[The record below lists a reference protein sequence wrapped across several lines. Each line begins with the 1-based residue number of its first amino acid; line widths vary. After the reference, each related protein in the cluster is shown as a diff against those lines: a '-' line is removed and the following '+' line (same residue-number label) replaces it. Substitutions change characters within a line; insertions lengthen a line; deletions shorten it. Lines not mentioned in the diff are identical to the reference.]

1 MTTGDPMV
9 MCTGKRGFFLSS
21 RGEKI
26 ALGSCGSHRCK
37 GRLDELK
44 WLGSVSIACLLD
56 FTVQPQEVNSL
67 PFHVLV
73 YTVKII
79 SFFLMV
85 SKRNLSHCLCKAFQ
99 SSTSCISFLTQ
110 ITSLALVGQLI
121 FEISPRFAVHSITVA
136 TCII

>member
-1 MTTGDPMV
+1 

-37 GRLDELK
+37 GRVDELK
-44 WLGSVSIACLLD
+44 WLGSVSIGCLLD

-79 SFFLMV
+79 SFFSYGVKKESFPLPG
-85 SKRNLSHCLCKAFQ
+85 Q
-99 SSTSCISFLTQ
+99 SLPKQ
-110 ITSLALVGQLI
+110 
-121 FEISPRFAVHSITVA
+121 RFVY
-136 TCII
+136 

>member
-1 MTTGDPMV
+1 MKTGDLMV

-37 GRLDELK
+37 GRVDELK
-44 WLGSVSIACLLD
+44 WLGSVSIGCLLD

-79 SFFLMV
+79 SFFPMV
-85 SKRNLSHCLCKAFQ
+85 SKRNLSHCLGKAFR
-99 SSTSCISFLTQ
+99 SSALCISFLSQ

-121 FEISPRFAVHSITVA
+121 FEINP
-136 TCII
+136 